1 MYVLLINK
9 WINKIDVRK
18 LLYIIKEISK
28 SIYDKDTIAYQIITE
43 VCDVSVQLRWT
54 MNN

>member
-1 MYVLLINK
+1 MYVLLIH
-9 WINKIDVRK
+9 KIDVRILGPTVYNK
-18 LLYIIKEISK
+18 RKYPK